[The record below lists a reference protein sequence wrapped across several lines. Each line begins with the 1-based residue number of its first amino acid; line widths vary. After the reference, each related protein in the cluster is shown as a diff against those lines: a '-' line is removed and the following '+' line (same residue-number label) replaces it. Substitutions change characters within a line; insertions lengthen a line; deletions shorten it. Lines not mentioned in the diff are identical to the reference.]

1 MVIITTVP
9 SNTRIWTF
17 YSQNVQSNCWYFPTK
32 NKIKLDSTL
41 FAGKKKTHQGL
52 EELMEGG
59 SLCAA
64 FSFLHHLKCKCI
76 FKLAFKQISF
86 NGSKNSPCLFSI
98 ILKNSYYY
106 HHPPLFSIVKH
117 SYHHHQYYDYI

>member
-1 MVIITTVP
+1 MVKITTVP

-17 YSQNVQSNCWYFPTK
+17 YSQNVQSNCWYFPTNK
-32 NKIKLDSTL
+32 NWIQLYLPEK
-41 FAGKKKTHQGL
+41 
-52 EELMEGG
+52 ENPRVRRLMEGG